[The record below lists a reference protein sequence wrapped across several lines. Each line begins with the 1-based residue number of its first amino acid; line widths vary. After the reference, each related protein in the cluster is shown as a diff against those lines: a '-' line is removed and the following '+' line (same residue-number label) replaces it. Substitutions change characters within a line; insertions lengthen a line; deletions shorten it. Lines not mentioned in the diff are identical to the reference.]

1 MVTYKTPLSPLYLL
15 RAGIRV
21 PGADTAAGV
30 HGEADGEPVADL
42 RAALGRAHGLQWPH
56 QGLPRLPQL
65 PCANHVQVN
74 QGKKFAPFFF
84 GSFFIVPHT
93 LENVYC
99 SKKMLEEQC
108 QCLQLPIWVAL

>member
-1 MVTYKTPLSPLYLL
+1 MCLQLRLVLHV
-15 RAGIRV
+15 RAGVRV

-42 RAALGRAHGLQWPH
+42 RAALGRAHGLQRPH

-74 QGKKFAPFFF
+74 QGKKLTPFFF

-99 SKKMLEEQC
+99 SKKC
-108 QCLQLPIWVAL
+108 WKNNANVQLPIWVAL

>member
-1 MVTYKTPLSPLYLL
+1 MCLQLRLVLHV
-15 RAGIRV
+15 RAGVRV

-74 QGKKFAPFFF
+74 QGKIGPLPFFT
-84 GSFFIVPHT
+84 VPHT
-93 LENVYC
+93 LENII
-99 SKKMLEEQC
+99 L
-108 QCLQLPIWVAL
+108 